1 MSFDK
6 EINVKF
12 SQRRDTSRALNADQK
27 ELHDNTTSRYRDQY
41 LDEGLSGTG
50 LMDSQSLNQTLSQLF
65 SKTRKPNGNART
77 YSMLM
82 SGGAVSG
89 TVSGNLVKALS
100 NKFQ

>member
-1 MSFDK
+1 MSFDR
-6 EINVKF
+6 EINTKF
-12 SQRRDTSRALNADQK
+12 SQRRDTSAALNNNQE
-27 ELHDNTTSRYRDQY
+27 ELHNTTSRYRDQY

-65 SKTRKPNGNART
+65 SKARKPNGNART

-100 NKFQ
+100 NKLS